1 MIQHTRFL
9 VFCLFAAQV
18 LVSANSMI
26 VEIVA
31 GRVLAPYVGMSLY
44 TWTAIIAVVLA
55 GFSAGHWVG
64 GWVAHKPRDR
74 ALRITA
80 GWTMAAAVSTAA
92 IVFIVRQSAAI
103 ALPMFETQVPAILVL
118 TTLAFFV
125 PSFCAGI
132 PAPVLTQIAIDLDPA
147 KSASRLGTMF
157 AAGAI
162 GAIFGTLGSGFL
174 FISWLGTSITL
185 LVVTC
190 AYVALAVGFW
200 VMSGTVRSLFW
211 LLILVGAGAIGI
223 AGAAQSIQ
231 PICDRET
238 DYFCIRTIDLS
249 DDPDRPVR
257 AMVLDHLVHG
267 ASAQSEPD
275 IMYTDHAAVLEALA
289 RIMRPSDA
297 FSAYFIGGGTYSIP
311 RKWQGNFPQA
321 RLSVSEIDPVVT
333 QIAAQNFWYNPTGAD
348 IIHQDARS
356 HLNQTTD
363 TFDIIIG
370 DAFTDIAVPEHL
382 ITREFFE
389 TVRSRLTADGRYYMN
404 VIDYTD
410 RLAVLGSMV
419 RTLQSVFPTVEIWVE
434 ARQPGPAE
442 RMVFILVAGT
452 EKSPIDQITV
462 RSPMPLQYAAMS
474 DDFVTMLAQ
483 RATSR
488 IFTDDFTP
496 IARMLGQRFD

>member
-103 ALPMFETQVPAILVL
+103 ALPKFETQVPAILVL

-157 AAGAI
+157 A
-162 GAIFGTLGSGFL
+162 
-174 FISWLGTSITL
+174 
-185 LVVTC
+185 
-190 AYVALAVGFW
+190 
-200 VMSGTVRSLFW
+200 
-211 LLILVGAGAIGI
+211 AGAIGI

-275 IMYTDHAAVLEALA
+275 TMYTDHAAVLEALA

-356 HLNQTTD
+356 HLNQRTD

-389 TVRSRLTADGRYYMN
+389 TVRSRLTADGRYYMY

-452 EKSPIDQITV
+452 EKSPVDQITV

-474 DDFVTMLAQ
+474 DDFVTTLAQ